1 MDDPNEPL
9 PPPQPAPVER
19 KLDAGNM
26 ILGCLNG
33 VGIVVFGFGAFLSF
47 VSGEPAGGLFCALI
61 TIGLL
66 VLMFRLH
73 FIEKK
78 RSYLLGALLFIGF
91 AALCFGLCVAMISN
105 MNFN

>member
-1 MDDPNEPL
+1 
-9 PPPQPAPVER
+9 
-19 KLDAGNM
+19 M

-33 VGIVVFGFGAFLSF
+33 VGIALFGFAAFLSF
-47 VSGEPAGGLFCALI
+47 VSGESVWGLFCSVV
-61 TIGLL
+61 TVGLL
-66 VLMFRLH
+66 VLVFRLH

-91 AALCFGLCVAMISN
+91 AALCFGLCIAMIAN

>member
-1 MDDPNEPL
+1 MDNPNEPL
-9 PPPQPAPVER
+9 PPPEPAPVER

-26 ILGCLNG
+26 MLGCLNG
-33 VGIVVFGFGAFLSF
+33 VGITFFGFGAFLSF
-47 VSGEPAGGLFCALI
+47 VSDEAVWGLFCALV

-66 VLMFRLH
+66 VLVFRLH
-73 FIEKK
+73 FVEHK

-91 AALCFGLCVAMISN
+91 AALCFGICVAMISN